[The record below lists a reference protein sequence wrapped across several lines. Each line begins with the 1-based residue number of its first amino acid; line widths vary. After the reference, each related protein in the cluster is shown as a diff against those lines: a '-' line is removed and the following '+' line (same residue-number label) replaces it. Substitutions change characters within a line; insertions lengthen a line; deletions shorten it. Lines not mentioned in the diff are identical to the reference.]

1 MSQTSAK
8 LVIYKEGAFFQDLW
22 LNANVITIGR
32 APDNVLCLNDDLTV
46 SRHHAQLALG
56 ANGYLVT
63 DVGSSDGTYLNDT
76 RLQSFIPHKIS
87 DGDRLTLGTV
97 FQFTFIGVPIP
108 EPAKPL
114 PPSTMPVDRTTV
126 SPFDSGAV
134 TDNVP
139 AQRLN
144 LRGRSSLS
152 IGRDPTND
160 MVINHPS
167 ASRYHAQIKI
177 QSGRYTLFDLNST
190 NGTFVNGDLVVGS
203 HALEPGD
210 AIRIGSTQMVFNMDE
225 TLIKTNDEGNLRI
238 DAMKL
243 NKVVSKELNLLNDIS
258 LSIQP
263 REFVAIAGVSGGGKS
278 TLLDA
283 ISGFRPATSGSVYV
297 NGIDLYK
304 NFNAYRTEIGYV
316 PQRDIVHMELT
327 VEDALQFAAKL
338 RMPLDTTPAERHQRV
353 EEVMSELNLTVRR
366 DVQIKKLSG
375 GQLKRVS
382 IGVELLTKPSLFF
395 LDEATSGLD
404 PGIET
409 ELMQLLRELADQGR
423 TVLLI
428 THATENVMLCDQVV
442 FMARGGNLAFFG
454 PPQDALKYFG
464 VKRFNEIYR
473 KVENERSPEE
483 WQAEYVKSSYFK
495 KYIADRQKSLTIQ
508 DDSRKSKKRMRKV
521 ESGAKVKRTS
531 SWRQFLI
538 LSERNLAILARDRIS
553 LLLMLAV
560 APMLGLLD
568 LVAWPRDLLDIKE
581 GNPSLTISM
590 LFTAILITIMVGS
603 VSTMREIVKEMDI
616 YKRERMIGLQIA
628 PYVFSKVWVAV
639 LLSVYQAV
647 IFVLFKSL
655 AIDLPKT
662 PAFIGGMFLTL
673 ALATLSGMMMGL
685 LGSAISP
692 NQSVAPMIVLMLLIP
707 QILFGGGVLP
717 IQTFGAAG
725 QFLNNT
731 SLTKWPFETL
741 VTLTAFGKDVAT
753 DTGKNADS
761 KSCWA
766 LETKKERDDLTV
778 AQKKDCKCMGEN
790 VFRTCNFAGVRNFY
804 KKAIDQPEPKQP
816 VEPKLAS
823 NAPYSEQIA
832 YQKNISKYQTDL
844 KKWNEVYKDWN
855 LDYSRAISEAEGNI
869 NGLREKFGQAFN
881 VNTSSHLMIFS
892 LFIGIMLAMT
902 ITAQKVKDFL

>member
-22 LNANVITIGR
+22 LNTNVITIGR

-56 ANGYLVT
+56 TNGYLVT

-76 RLQSFIPHKIS
+76 RIQPFIPHKIS
-87 DGDRLTLGTV
+87 DGDRLTLGTL
-97 FQFTFIGVPIP
+97 FQFTFVGVPVP

-114 PPSTMPVDRTTV
+114 ASPAMPIDRTMV
-126 SPFDSGAV
+126 SPFDSSPAP
-134 TDNVP
+134 DNAP
-139 AQRLN
+139 SQRLN
-144 LRGRSSLS
+144 LRGRSSLT

-167 ASRYHAQIKI
+167 ASRYHAQIKV

-190 NGTFVNGDLVVGS
+190 NGTFVNGDLIVGS

-225 TLIKTNDEGNLRI
+225 TLIKTDDEGNLRI
-238 DAMKL
+238 DALKL
-243 NKVVSKELNLLNDIS
+243 NKVVSKGLNLLNDIS

-327 VEDALQFAAKL
+327 IEEALQFAAKL

-454 PPQDALKYFG
+454 PPQDALTYFG
-464 VKRFNEIYR
+464 VQRFNEIYR

-483 WQAEYVKSSYFK
+483 WQAEYAKSSYFK
-495 KYIADRQKSLTIQ
+495 KYIADRQKSLSIQ
-508 DDSRKSKKRMRKV
+508 DDSRKTKKRMRKV

-531 SWRQFLI
+531 GWRQFLI

-568 LVAWPRDLLDIKE
+568 LVAWPRTLLDIKL

-647 IFVLFKSL
+647 IFVLFKSI

-753 DTGKNADS
+753 DTGKDANA
-761 KSCWA
+761 KSCWG
-766 LETKKERDDLTV
+766 LEKKEERDKLTV

-790 VFRTCNFAGVRNFY
+790 VFRTCNFAGVRAFY
-804 KKAIDQPEPKQP
+804 KKAVDQPEPKQP

-823 NAPYSEQIA
+823 GASYSEQIA
-832 YQKNISKYQTDL
+832 YQKNISTYQTNL

-869 NGLREKFGQAFN
+869 NGIREKFGQAFN
-881 VNTSSHLMIFS
+881 VNIGSHLAIFS
-892 LFIGIMLAMT
+892 MFIGIMLAMT

>member
-22 LNANVITIGR
+22 LNTNVITIGR

-56 ANGYLVT
+56 TNGYLIT

-76 RLQSFIPHKIS
+76 RLQAFIPHKIS

-97 FQFTFIGVPIP
+97 FQFTFVGVPIA

-114 PPSTMPVDRTTV
+114 ASPAMPIDRTMV
-126 SPFDSGAV
+126 APFDSGAV
-134 TDNVP
+134 QENAP
-139 AQRLN
+139 SQRLN
-144 LRGRSSLS
+144 LRGRSSLN

-167 ASRYHAQIKI
+167 ASRYHAQIKV

-238 DAMKL
+238 DALKL
-243 NKVVSKELNLLNDIS
+243 NKVVSQGLNLLNDIS

-327 VEDALQFAAKL
+327 IEEALQFAAKL

-454 PPQDALKYFG
+454 PPQDALTYFG
-464 VKRFNEIYR
+464 VQRFNEIYR

-495 KYIADRQKSLTIQ
+495 KYIADRQKSLNIQ
-508 DDSRKSKKRMRKV
+508 DDSRKTKKRMRKV
-521 ESGAKVKRTS
+521 ESGAKIKRTS
-531 SWRQFLI
+531 GWRQFLI

-568 LVAWPRDLLDIKE
+568 LVAWPRTLLDIKL

-647 IFVLFKSL
+647 IFVLFKSI

-753 DTGKNADS
+753 DTGKADG
-761 KSCWA
+761 KSCWG
-766 LETKKERDDLTV
+766 LETKEERDKLTI

-823 NAPYSEQIA
+823 GASYSEQIA
-832 YQKNISKYQTDL
+832 YQKSISTYQTNL

-869 NGLREKFGQAFN
+869 NGIREKFGQAFN
-881 VNTSSHLMIFS
+881 VNISSHLAIFS

-902 ITAQKVKDFL
+902 VAAQKVKDFL